1 MAVARGLA
9 TWPKKQSPLCCDY
22 FLVLRNKKQRI
33 SMAPARGLAGWP
45 KK

>member
-9 TWPKKQSPLCCDY
+9 TWPKKLPYGY
-22 FLVLRNKKQRI
+22 FLLLYNKKRI
-33 SMAPARGLAGWP
+33 SKAVGRGRPTGP